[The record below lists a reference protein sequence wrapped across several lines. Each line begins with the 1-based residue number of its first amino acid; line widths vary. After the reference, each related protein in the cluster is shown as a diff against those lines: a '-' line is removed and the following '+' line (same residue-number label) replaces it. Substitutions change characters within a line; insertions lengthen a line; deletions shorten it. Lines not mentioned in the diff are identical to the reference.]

1 MTENERQI
9 VFVHYEKKVFLPTK
23 VLFIF
28 QPCNVVIIAVVYI
41 AFIILVYSKHKKN
54 GITNQKQIKDIT
66 YFKYQVLNLIRK
78 IIKKELC

>member
-41 AFIILVYSKHKKN
+41 AFIILVYSKHKKM
-54 GITNQKQIKDIT
+54 
-66 YFKYQVLNLIRK
+66 
-78 IIKKELC
+78 E